1 KFNLEFVLKLN
12 LKNRKIEINFN
23 YRMMSTAV
31 EEPSSPWNENST
43 KIILNL
49 TSSEEIKSSPTLEE
63 NKWNDE
69 TQIEKK
75 DTNLD
80 QNQDSDFSKEEDS
93 INLSK
98 DDSSDD
104 LLLSELPRNKFPKSA
119 KSVFERRSNNSV
131 SSNLSFIS
139 SISDLAAD
147 YSPTDTNSVIDSPGN
162 CSTVVEEE
170 TANLLLARIKSE
182 KEVQKEETTN
192 NGFDPFSFIKSSFL
206 AVKESVVGQEKE
218 NDVDWDFWG
227 KVVSDFDRVALK
239 HSRTLTKKI
248 QLGIPS
254 ALRGMV
260 WLLLCKGKNPELEA
274 VYTTLLTRSTTHE
287 KLIQRDLSRTY
298 PKVEYF
304 QGNDGPGQEA
314 LFNVIKAYSLYDL
327 EVGYCQGISFVVG
340 ALLMNMPEEEAFCA
354 LVQLMKQ
361 YRFRELY
368 TSDMAGLQLRIYQFD
383 NILKEHLPL
392 IQKHLEKEGI
402 QSNMYA
408 SQWFL
413 TLFAYRFPLDV
424 VFRIMDM
431 VFAEGLETMFKIAI
445 ALLKKNK
452 DYILSLDFESLLEYL
467 KNGLFDVYISSDTI
481 TSTSNGLEK
490 SPTQVASSPTNTEKL
505 TTTNLISDASQIK
518 LYKSTLVKL
527 ETEFLEQQKNDNDP
541 ELQEAKQLR
550 SQNRVLAENFKK
562 IEEAYELLNREHII
576 LANDNLERKTLMEK
590 QKEKLEELE
599 EQVNSLKQILL
610 DDRKKAENLVKDEMD
625 LLMNKNFNLTKR
637 NCELQDIN
645 LEQDDVIFNL
655 KRKNFNLEQEKIEL
669 LKKINEKK

>member
-1 KFNLEFVLKLN
+1 
-12 LKNRKIEINFN
+12 
-23 YRMMSTAV
+23 MSTAV

-431 VFAEGLETMFKIAI
+431 VFAEGFETMFKIAI